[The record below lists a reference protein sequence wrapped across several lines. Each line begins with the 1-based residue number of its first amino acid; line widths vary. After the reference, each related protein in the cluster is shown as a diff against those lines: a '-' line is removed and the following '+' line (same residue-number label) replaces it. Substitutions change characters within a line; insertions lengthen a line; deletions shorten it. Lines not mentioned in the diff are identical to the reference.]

1 MPKIYKASITMEVY
15 PDENGLMDWEDE
27 YDTEEPENNRTEE
40 ELLDFVRSELVEALF
55 NGLKYNEIEQMI
67 TVEVVEE
74 DD

>member
-1 MPKIYKASITMEVY
+1 MSKIYKASITMEVY

>member
-1 MPKIYKASITMEVY
+1 MPKIYKASITMEIY

-27 YDTEEPENNRTEE
+27 YDTENPEDTRTEE

>member
-1 MPKIYKASITMEVY
+1 MEIY

-27 YDTEEPENNRTEE
+27 YDTENPEDTRTEE

>member
-55 NGLKYNEIEQMI
+55 NGLKYNDIEQMI

>member
-1 MPKIYKASITMEVY
+1 MEVY

-74 DD
+74 DDR

>member
-1 MPKIYKASITMEVY
+1 MEVY

-74 DD
+74 DDW

>member
-1 MPKIYKASITMEVY
+1 MPKIYRASITMDIY

-40 ELLDFVRSELVEALF
+40 ELLHFVRSELVEALF

>member
-1 MPKIYKASITMEVY
+1 MPKIYRASITMEVY

-55 NGLKYNEIEQMI
+55 NGLKYNDIEQMI

>member
-1 MPKIYKASITMEVY
+1 MEVY

>member
-1 MPKIYKASITMEVY
+1 
-15 PDENGLMDWEDE
+15 MDWEDE

>member
-1 MPKIYKASITMEVY
+1 MEVY

-55 NGLKYNEIEQMI
+55 NGLKYNEIADMI
-67 TVEVVEE
+67 AVEVVEE